1 MSRVWKTYQRE
12 LVLLGLLVLSLI
24 AVGIRAPSFISLKT
38 FDAIWQDSSLLI
50 LLALAQMPIIMS
62 RGIDLSVAANLA
74 LTGMLVGLIGKAAP
88 GLPVVVLIALG
99 AVIGLALGCLNGA
112 LINLLELPPIVA
124 TLGMLSVYRG
134 MTYVVSGGQWI
145 NSNELPPQLVAFPND
160 RFLGLT
166 GLEWVS
172 LIGVVVAF
180 FVVHQSRFGREVRAL
195 GGNPNASKYVGIPTT
210 RRLFALYAISG
221 TVAGIVGVLWVAR
234 YALASTE
241 IAVGFELQ
249 VVAACV
255 LGGVSIAGGVGS
267 VYGTVLGSIF
277 LVTLYNAL
285 PVVNISPF
293 WQTAI
298 VGVAILVA
306 AVVNQGERGRKGK
319 QILRRAEATR

>member
-1 MSRVWKTYQRE
+1 MNRVWKTYQRE

-74 LTGMLVGLIGKAAP
+74 LTGMLVGLIGKVAP
-88 GLPVVVLIALG
+88 GLPVIVLIALG
-99 AVIGLALGCLNGA
+99 ALIGLALGCLNGA

-145 NSNELPPQLVAFPND
+145 NSNELPAQLVAFPND

-172 LIGVVVAF
+172 LIGIVIAF

-221 TVAGIVGVLWVAR
+221 MVAGIVGVLWVAR

-285 PVVNISPF
+285 PVVNVSPF
-293 WQTAI
+293 LQTAI

-306 AVVNQGERGRKGK
+306 AVVNQGEGRRKGK
-319 QILRRAEATR
+319 QILRRAETAR

>member
-1 MSRVWKTYQRE
+1 VTRVWKTYQRE

-24 AVGIRAPSFISLKT
+24 AVGIRAPSFISFKT

-88 GLPVVVLIALG
+88 GLPVIVLIGLG
-99 AVIGLALGCLNGA
+99 ALIGLALGCLNGA

-145 NSNELPPQLVAFPND
+145 NSNELPAQLVAFPND

-172 LIGVVVAF
+172 LIGVVIAF

-195 GGNPNASKYVGIPTT
+195 GGNPTASKYVGIPTT

-285 PVVNISPF
+285 PVVNVSPF
-293 WQTAI
+293 LQTAI

-306 AVVNQGERGRKGK
+306 AVVNQGEGRRKGK
-319 QILRRAEATR
+319 QILRRLEKAA

>member
-1 MSRVWKTYQRE
+1 VNRVWKTYQRE

-24 AVGIRAPSFISLKT
+24 AVGIRAPSFISFKT

-74 LTGMLVGLIGKAAP
+74 LTGMLVGLIGKVAP
-88 GLPVVVLIALG
+88 GLPVIALIGLG
-99 AVIGLALGCLNGA
+99 ALIGLALGCLNGA

-145 NSNELPPQLVAFPND
+145 NSNELPAQLVAFPND

-172 LIGVVVAF
+172 LIGVVIAF
-180 FVVHQSRFGREVRAL
+180 FVIHQSRFGREVRAL

-285 PVVNISPF
+285 PVVNVSPF

-306 AVVNQGERGRKGK
+306 AVVNQGEGRRKGK
-319 QILRRAEATR
+319 QILRRVETIR